1 MDKLRP
7 KIWLKE
13 SFLDLKISRN
23 SSFSYSCLFFNFDQL
38 LLKITYIKWGKYDK
52 YISLEYFYE
61 KKIKKYFSEFFLAIF
76 KKCQKNDP
84 SGGSNDIRMG
94 IFYLFLCF
102 LVKSNNYSPVL
113 T

>member
-1 MDKLRP
+1 M
-7 KIWLKE
+7 
-13 SFLDLKISRN
+13 DLKIPQN
-23 SSFSYSCLFFNFDQL
+23 SSFSYFSLFFNFGQL

-61 KKIKKYFSEFFLAIF
+61 KKSKNIFQNFFWPFLKNVKKITLRGAPTTSVWDF
-76 KKCQKNDP
+76 
-84 SGGSNDIRMG
+84 
-94 IFYLFLCF
+94 FYLFLCF